1 MIPGMT
7 PAPVGPSSYV
17 DPYAAPS
24 PAYASPSMAGGY
36 AVSNQMAPA
45 IGQLVGIEGP
55 YAGQVFTLNGTN
67 TEVGRELDKDIVLSS
82 DSTISRGHARLSQEQ
97 GGVVVTDLGSSN
109 GTYVNGQR
117 LFGPMPIVPGD
128 VVQFGSSKF
137 TYQ

>member
-1 MIPGMT
+1 
-7 PAPVGPSSYV
+7 
-17 DPYAAPS
+17 
-24 PAYASPSMAGGY
+24 MAGGY